1 MFSMAEGWSYI
12 KGLYFVTVTLTTIG
26 LGDVVPTTELGE
38 DIHFFYC
45 AIGLGL
51 IAVLISST
59 SEFITKTLVIISRR
73 ASGSSLLLGTTNPER
88 NAGQSMVGADIPSA
102 DGDLRVSPRCSATG
116 TAAGMGQMGMNMP
129 SSKISATPPSEI
141 TRRLSGHLVDSPPQ
155 SPRSP
160 VSPGG
165 RRHSRDPNLT
175 PGSITPGSP
184 RESSLSKVSLS
195 ANQTTF
201 SKAASSLSLFES
213 PSSAKKSGNA
223 MSAGVGVTR
232 RLSKPK
238 LTVQRVGC
246 RVAPQKNTGE
256 STSDT
261 SDVLPRPG
269 DRGNVGSTMDSSIRG
284 SFVASVRETSRAPRG
299 GPKPVG
305 SSAVAMDSTV
315 RDGFVSSVRES
326 GVAQSGARLS
336 KKTTEDSSKETSA
349 QQRPAEMSDR
359 NSVGLAPT
367 RLRRPDEIGED
378 DGGMRVVL
386 PGPLG
391 AIASATESSRNGALD
406 AITSAA
412 ESSRKA

>member
-59 SEFITKTLVIISRR
+59 SEFITKTLVMISRR

-88 NAGQSMVGADIPSA
+88 NAGQSMIGADIPSA

-129 SSKISATPPSEI
+129 SSKVSATP
-141 TRRLSGHLVDSPPQ
+141 
-155 SPRSP
+155 
-160 VSPGG
+160 
-165 RRHSRDPNLT
+165 
-175 PGSITPGSP
+175 
-184 RESSLSKVSLS
+184 
-195 ANQTTF
+195 
-201 SKAASSLSLFES
+201 ASSLSLFES
-213 PSSAKKSGNA
+213 PSSAKQSGNA

-238 LTVQRVGC
+238 LTVQRVGG

-261 SDVLPRPG
+261 SDLLPRPG
-269 DRGNVGSTMDSSIRG
+269 DQKNVGSTMDLSIRG

-336 KKTTEDSSKETSA
+336 KKTTEDSSKETSG